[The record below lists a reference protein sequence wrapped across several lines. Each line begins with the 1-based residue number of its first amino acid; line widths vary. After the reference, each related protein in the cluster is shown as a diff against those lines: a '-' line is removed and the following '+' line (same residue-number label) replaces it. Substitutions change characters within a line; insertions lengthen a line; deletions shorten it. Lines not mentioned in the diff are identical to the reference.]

1 MWKKIKTRLNYFW
14 RCIGTYLLYVLT
26 GLKNPVNRDRWLFG
40 RKGSGMVIFAI
51 VIAVL
56 VPLIIWG
63 FAEAI
68 TKINNLE
75 LHTLLLNNYD
85 TATGHSNGWAI
96 LSQYADPGNLPAAQH
111 NPTGYIIAIIC
122 AIAGVFCLSGLAVS
136 SFINFINRM
145 SERWK
150 LGLLRY
156 DIMFKD
162 YVVIIG
168 CNNQTAN
175 LVKLVATRKDVKYVL
190 IMTSQNVE
198 KMRMRLDLDLD
209 YEEEKKVVFYYA
221 ERTSREDIAQLH
233 VERAKDI
240 FILGEDVYSEEET
253 DHDIA
258 NISCLEN
265 ISEYLKEVKNLHE
278 KKRVHVNLEYQS
290 TFTAFKYT
298 HIYRSLDKNV
308 EFIPYNIHE
317 IWAKKILVDNF
328 AVVPIGKKGEFK
340 VQEYLPID
348 SPDGIKADDEKT
360 VHLIIVGMNQMGT
373 ALGVQAALMAH
384 FPNAHRNRNLRT
396 TITFIDDQAVKEGEF
411 LRGRFSTLFDLCRYR
426 VIDVEKDGLNA
437 IGSDYEQEWF
447 DPMIM
452 GRYKHLGENFMD
464 IQWEFI
470 QGNVASDSVRK
481 YLSSVAE
488 DTNKVTT
495 VAICFN
501 HPQNSVAA
509 ALYLPETVYKRSLQ
523 ILVYQQDSFDLA
535 NKIATGEKIWKRYE
549 KLRPFGMIE
558 GSYTE
563 NPFDNP
569 MAKILHYLYDSGRIN
584 NQGRRKSAMDYS
596 YFDVKDISE
605 FNDTSIDA
613 EFARKINELWD
624 QQGIV
629 AKLSNIDMV
638 DTIAMKLRSLGLTI
652 DTIDELPRKLQEGN
666 TLEML
671 AKSEHTRWVTE
682 RTTMG
687 YRPLDNTPNEWQYFL
702 DSTLDRFE
710 RTKKK
715 RYWQG
720 KSRAHLDICSN
731 TSLVTVDPGTHYND
745 MAVISYIPQL
755 IRYKEWLNVMK
766 LANKTSRDSV
776 AGSLTKGFVI
786 TKEDGKPIFAFK
798 RLKQG
803 KDNFWIAD
811 TVVTQQQ
818 WKEVMGTTPAPSE
831 FQDPGKPVV
840 NVSKLEIDAFLK
852 ALRKRTG
859 LYFDLPTKEEWEMAA
874 RLSTNN
880 ENVENLTGHIRVN
893 RGKSD
898 NEGPVCVRSN
908 GSILS
913 DDCRLYNMLGNVW
926 EWTKS
931 ENPNDKGCF
940 HFCGGSWRFR
950 EIQCDLDKDYWESY
964 WKPVLKSDDIGFRLV
979 WRFNTGVLSKDQLQ
993 SIDKSLEMVLDGP
1006 IEESKKVSDK
1016 EIIDM
1021 IKLVPVETG
1030 YFLMGTENEET
1041 AEKHPEYPKNWIDK
1055 EANEDETPHHFVK
1068 IKRFMVASTPVTQE
1082 LWNVVMEIDPKEN
1095 QSEHFGAKKPH
1106 TNVSWEEIHDKFL
1119 PRLYEITGKKYRL
1132 LSEAEWEYV
1141 AKGGHD
1147 TELNRGLTSI
1157 FEDSTLTTAQKTEAA
1172 YKLLSESEP
1181 YKKYGASDNPEELDL
1196 TVHATTSNVKDRLP
1210 IFIGGDKEENKVY
1223 DMMGNVWEWCSDFY
1237 QTNYYEDSRT
1247 KENDREY
1254 ERFGYISNPVCKDPS
1269 YAAHSFRG
1277 GSWRFDAKNC
1287 RTTSV
1292 NFWISTDTD
1301 DDLGFRLALDYDD

>member
-1 MWKKIKTRLNYFW
+1 MWKKIRARLNYCW
-14 RCIGTYLLYVLT
+14 RYIGTYLLYVLT
-26 GLKNPVNRDRWLFG
+26 GFKNPVNRDRWLFG

-63 FAEAI
+63 GAEAI

-75 LHTLLLNNYD
+75 LQTLLLNNYD
-85 TATGHSNGWAI
+85 TGTGHSNGWAI

-233 VERAKDI
+233 IERAKDI
-240 FILGEDVYSEEET
+240 FILGEDVYSDEET

-265 ISEYLKEVKNLHE
+265 ISEYLKGLNDFHE

-328 AVVPIGKKGEFK
+328 AVVPIGKKGESK

-348 SPDGIKADDEKT
+348 SPNGIKAYDEKT

-426 VIDVEKDGLNA
+426 VIDVEKDELNA
-437 IGSDYEQEWF
+437 IGSDFDKVWF
-447 DPMIM
+447 DPMEM
-452 GRYKHLGENFMD
+452 GRYKHLGDNFMD

-470 QGNVASDSVRK
+470 QGNVAADSVRK

-488 DTNKVTT
+488 DINRVTT
-495 VAICFN
+495 VVICFN

-584 NQGRRKSAMDYS
+584 NQGGANSAVDYS
-596 YFDVKDISE
+596 YFDVKDISK
-605 FNDTSIDA
+605 FSGISIDA

-638 DTIAMKLRSLGLTI
+638 DTIAMKLRSVGLTI
-652 DTIDELPRKLQEGN
+652 DTIDELPKKLQEDN

-687 YRPLDNTPNEWQYFL
+687 YRPLDDTPAEWQYFL
-702 DSTLDRFE
+702 DPSLKSSE
-710 RTKKK
+710 RTRKK

-755 IRYKEWLNVMK
+755 VRYKEWLNVMK

-776 AGSLTKGFVI
+776 AGSLTRGFLI
-786 TKEDGKPIFAFK
+786 TKEDRKPIFTFK
-798 RLKQG
+798 RLRKG
-803 KDNFWIAD
+803 NEYFWIAD

-818 WKEVMGTTPAPSE
+818 WNEVMGTTPTPSK
-831 FQDPGKPVV
+831 FQDPDKPVV

-852 ALRKRTG
+852 ALRKKTG
-859 LYFDLPTKEEWEMAA
+859 LYFDLPTKDEWEMAA

-898 NEGPVCVRSN
+898 NEGPVSVRSN
-908 GSILS
+908 GSILNE
-913 DDCRLYNMLGNVW
+913 DCRLYNMLGNVW

-931 ENPNDKGCF
+931 ENPNDRGCF

-950 EIQCDLDKDYWESY
+950 EIQCNLEKDYWESY

-979 WRFNTGVLSKDQLQ
+979 WRFNTGVLSEEQIQ
-993 SIDKSLEMVLDGP
+993 SIDRSLKMVLDAA
-1006 IEESKKVSDK
+1006 IEETKEVSAK
-1016 EIIDM
+1016 EIINM

-1041 AEKHPEYPKNWIDK
+1041 AKKHPEYPQNWIDK

-1068 IKRFMVASTPVTQE
+1068 IKRFKVASTPVTQE
-1082 LWNVVMEIDPKEN
+1082 LWNAVMRIDPKEN

-1106 TNVSWEEIHDKFL
+1106 TNVSWEEIHEKFL

-1147 TELNRGLTSI
+1147 TDLSRGLTSI
-1157 FEDSTLTTAQKTEAA
+1157 FEDSTLTAAQKTEAA
-1172 YKLLSESEP
+1172 YKLLAESEP
-1181 YKKYGASDNPEELDL
+1181 YKKYGASNNPEELDL
-1196 TVHATTSNVKDRLP
+1196 AVHATTSNVKDRLP
-1210 IFIGGDKEENKVY
+1210 IFIGGKEEENKVY
-1223 DMMGNVWEWCSDFY
+1223 DMTGNVWEWCSDFY

-1247 KENDREY
+1247 NENDGEY
-1254 ERFGYISNPVCKDPS
+1254 ERCGYITNPECKKEE

-1301 DDLGFRLALDYDD
+1301 DDLGFRLALDYED